1 MRPEFGDDL
10 RIDIGISQCGLI
22 GLVNDKH
29 LQFDDFHPLFYENS
43 WGFCG
48 DYTTGIQHDFSNKHG
63 DLDAHTIRQS
73 NITIGW
79 KSF

>member
-1 MRPEFGDDL
+1 MRPEFGDYL

-22 GLVNDKH
+22 GLANDRH
-29 LQFDDFHPLFYENS
+29 LLFDDFRLWFYENS
-43 WGFCG
+43 WGFC
-48 DYTTGIQHDFSNKHG
+48 DDCTTGIQHDFSNKHG

-73 NITIGW
+73 NIAIGW